1 MTDKLTMLNGAEK
14 VESSLDGEVL
24 WTTFES
30 EAMPHAA
37 SLFRIA
43 RWLTRDHTSAED
55 LLQETLTE
63 ALSSFHRFTPGTN
76 CRAWLVSIMYHRHS
90 KKRWK
95 ETRLHL
101 VSDAEERIAETIQFE
116 PPTPQNLTDEE
127 VLSALATLPRAFQE
141 VVVLA
146 DVEELSYKEI
156 ATATQVPVGTV
167 MSRISRGRKLLRSRL
182 AEYARAHGLGRSGF
196 ARVKAVEEGK

>member
-1 MTDKLTMLNGAEK
+1 MLKGPEK
-14 VESSLDGEVL
+14 RESSSDSEVL
-24 WTTFES
+24 WATFES

-43 RWLTRDHTSAED
+43 LWLTRDHTTAED

-63 ALSSFHRFTPGTN
+63 ALSSFHRFRPGTN

-90 KKRWK
+90 KKRW
-95 ETRLHL
+95 EARRLHL
-101 VSDAEERIAETIQFE
+101 VSDAEERIAETIPFE
-116 PPTPQNLTDEE
+116 PPTPQNVTDEE
-127 VLSALATLPRAFQE
+127 VLSALESLPRSFQE

-146 DVEELSYKEI
+146 DIEELSYKEI
-156 ATATQVPVGTV
+156 AAATQVPVGTV

-182 AEYARAHGLGRSGF
+182 AEYAHAHGFERVGV
-196 ARVKAVEEGK
+196 ARVKAVEEGQ